1 MRSDVLARLRAL
13 EGVKSDEGAF
23 LLADGTRWTC
33 PDPLE
38 WALLHGDEP
47 APNGVAVVGYEPPN
61 GPCDELSKGIYE
73 LIKTLT
79 EERNDERK
87 RGI

>member
-1 MRSDVLARLRAL
+1 MRADVLARLRAL

-23 LLADGTRWTC
+23 VLADGTRWVC
-33 PDPLE
+33 PDPLG
-38 WALLHGDEP
+38 WAMLHAGEP
-47 APNGVAVVGYEPPN
+47 APSGVAVVGFDRPE
-61 GPCDELSKGIYE
+61 GPCDGLSASIYE

-79 EERNDERK
+79 EERNDERE